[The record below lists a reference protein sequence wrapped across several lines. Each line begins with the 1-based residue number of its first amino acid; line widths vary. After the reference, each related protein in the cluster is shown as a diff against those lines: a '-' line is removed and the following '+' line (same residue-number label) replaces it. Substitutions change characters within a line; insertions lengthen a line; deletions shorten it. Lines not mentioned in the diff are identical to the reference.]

1 MSQRGQASVELVAGA
16 GLLVAAALAVCQL
29 LLVGAAEQRAG
40 RVAGQAAVLLASGR
54 PLPSAL
60 RREAEIQV
68 RGGTVTATVTAPSLP
83 GLGPF
88 RITRDA
94 HLG

>member
-1 MSQRGQASVELVAGA
+1 MRERGQASVELVAGA
-16 GLLVAAALAVCQL
+16 ALLVAAALAVCQL

-54 PLPSAL
+54 SLPPDL
-60 RREAEIQV
+60 RREAVIRV
-68 RGGTVTATVTAPSLP
+68 HGGTVTASVTAPSLP

-88 RITRDA
+88 RVSRDA
-94 HLG
+94 HLS

>member
-1 MSQRGQASVELVAGA
+1 MNERGQASVELVAGA
-16 GLLVAAALAVCQL
+16 ALLVAAALAVCQL

-54 PLPSAL
+54 PVPPGL
-60 RREAEIQV
+60 RREAEIRV
-68 RGGTVTATVTAPSLP
+68 HGATVTATVTAASLP

-88 RITRDA
+88 RVTREA